1 MVMKFHVSFMEQGRA
16 DGVYT
21 LQAQG
26 CAAAMLSWADERG
39 ALAEWTSFAYLP
51 LDACGKGK
59 FIFRGGCAIPPEATH
74 IYVRAVSDDF
84 METKEELF
92 EIPLHQRSRTVREE
106 IHICVMSDLYLSSKT
121 VVLRRAF
128 ALADGADVLLLVGDM
143 TNDGTAK
150 QHELLKQCMEEA
162 LPDMRVFSVTGNH
175 DIPRI
180 PPEQEDRQE
189 IRNHLMFQKWLF
201 ERMEKSSR
209 PHRIPVNNW
218 KYGPDRTE
226 PGR

>member
-1 MVMKFHVSFMEQGRA
+1 MHWRNGRLLRICRLMPVEK
-16 DGVYT
+16 GN
-21 LQAQG
+21 
-26 CAAAMLSWADERG
+26 S
-39 ALAEWTSFAYLP
+39 SFAEGVQY
-51 LDACGKGK
+51 
-59 FIFRGGCAIPPEATH
+59 PPEATH

-106 IHICVMSDLYLSSKT
+106 IHICVMSDLHLSSKT

-128 ALADGADVLLLVGDM
+128 ALADGADALLLVGDM